1 MSKEM
6 ILVVPQ
12 FVGMVLS
19 FALLFRA
26 RRLSVGLWS
35 TETSRRLL
43 PAWTAGEQPS
53 EIDQIFRA

>member
-35 TETSRRLL
+35 TETSQRCLRAETL
-43 PAWTAGEQPS
+43 GEQPAG
-53 EIDQIFRA
+53 IDQIFRA